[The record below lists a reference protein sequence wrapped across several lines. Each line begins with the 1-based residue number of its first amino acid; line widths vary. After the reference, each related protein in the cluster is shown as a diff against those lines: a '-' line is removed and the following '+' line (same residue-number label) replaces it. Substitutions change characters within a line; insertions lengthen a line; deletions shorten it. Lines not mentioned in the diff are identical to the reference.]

1 MSETDTPGPRVVIR
15 RGRRPVPR
23 GVWLLVALIVLFF
36 AVGVLFVMT
45 GLFVPGQGVEPP
57 PGPTAFT
64 LTPQMLTLTPG
75 P

>member
-1 MSETDTPGPRVVIR
+1 MSENETPEPRVVIR
-15 RGRRPVPR
+15 RGRQPAPR

-36 AVGVLFVMT
+36 AIGVTLVLT
-45 GLFVPGQGVEPP
+45 GLLVPGQGVDPP